1 MSAAGVVGERV
12 DGGRE
17 ESEAVWEEDGEECR
31 CRLLALVWVCAA
43 RVQVYEVAGI
53 VWLRRT
59 ALSSART
66 LMTAFILTPYNVQIV
81 LF

>member
-1 MSAAGVVGERV
+1 MSAAGVVGKRLE
-12 DGGRE
+12 GGSE
-17 ESEAVWEEDGEECR
+17 ESEAVCEDGEECR
-31 CRLLALVWVCAA
+31 CRLLALVWECAA

-66 LMTAFILTPYNVQIV
+66 LMTAFILSPYNVQIV
-81 LF
+81 LS